1 MIILIT
7 EIKFL
12 LLPLRNLT
20 MHPTL
25 FQTTVESEMC
35 YPFEINLLEF
45 MTSKELID
53 LK

>member
-12 LLPLRNLT
+12 LLPLCNLA

-25 FQTTVESEMC
+25 LQTTLESEMC